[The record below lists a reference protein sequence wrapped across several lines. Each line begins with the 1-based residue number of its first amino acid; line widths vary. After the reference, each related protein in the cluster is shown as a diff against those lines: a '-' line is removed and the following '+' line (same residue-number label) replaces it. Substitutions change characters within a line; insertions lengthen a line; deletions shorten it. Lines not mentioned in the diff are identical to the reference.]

1 MYIVSTILDPRYK
14 PLINAV
20 QMKSGQDELLR
31 MLKSNGAQSDSQ
43 SSGQSSPVTVQEE
56 GPSRKRQ
63 RFSYL
68 SRVIEDKVRQG
79 KQKASKQPLGRQEL
93 ERQWSQCLH
102 QVTMM
107 MIPSPFGLVRRLEL
121 YPLLSTLA
129 MDIMCVPG
137 SSAPVERA
145 FSTAGEA
152 TTGKRNRLASKNLER
167 EILIRKNK
175 LYLYSGSRY

>member
-93 ERQWSQCLH
+93 ERYLES
-102 QVTMM
+102 M
-107 MIPSPFGLVRRLEL
+107 PSSSDDDDDPLAFWVGQKEL

-129 MDIMCVPG
+129 MDIMCVTG